1 MTPHFLAFDLG
12 AESGRAVVGSLYR
25 RRLYL
30 KEVHRFANEPVEAAG
45 THYWDILSL
54 YREMLKAMQIC
65 ASRYGRNLDGIGIDS
80 WGVDFGL
87 LARDGSLVQN
97 PVHYRDSRTE
107 GIEKEVLSRM
117 AAAEIHA
124 NTGMALSR
132 IQTACQLLAMR
143 LRGSPALDVADCLLM
158 IPDLL
163 AYFLTGEK
171 RCERTNAIST
181 QLYRAKTGAWWEEMF
196 RALDLP
202 VALMPALA
210 SPGHPTGTLAESIQ
224 KATGLG
230 TVPVFFPCTHD
241 TASAVAAVPGSG
253 SGWAFISS
261 GTWSVVGALSEGLIP
276 EACAAGLCNEL
287 TLDGFFLC
295 RNVMGLWL
303 LQQARR
309 EWRLQGV
316 EYSYEALMHLAEECP
331 PGTSVIDV
339 DDAGFL
345 SPASMGEAIRE
356 FCRGTEQVP
365 PESPGAVTRSILQ
378 SLALAYRK
386 AIDET
391 AGFQGRRFEVI
402 HVVGGGSRNTL
413 LCQFTADATGL
424 PVIAGPAEAT
434 VAGNVL
440 VQALAAG
447 VLGSAKE
454 VREVV
459 RRSSVLVEFS
469 PRDTARWDE
478 LYGRY
483 RSFSH

>member
-1 MTPHFLAFDLG
+1 
-12 AESGRAVVGSLYR
+12 
-25 RRLYL
+25 
-30 KEVHRFANEPVEAAG
+30 
-45 THYWDILSL
+45 
-54 YREMLKAMQIC
+54 
-65 ASRYGRNLDGIGIDS
+65 
-80 WGVDFGL
+80 VDFGL

-97 PVHYRDSRTE
+97 PVQYRDSRTE
-107 GIEKEVLSRM
+107 GIETEVLSRM

-143 LRGSPALDVADCLLM
+143 LRGSPVLDVADCLLM

-171 RCERTNAIST
+171 RCERSNAIST
-181 QLYRAKTGAWWEEMF
+181 QLYSAKTGAWWEEMF

-345 SPASMGEAIRE
+345 SPASMGRRSASSARH
-356 FCRGTEQVP
+356 GTG
-365 PESPGAVTRSILQ
+365 SPGVAGRSHKKYIAEP
-378 SLALAYRK
+378 SAGVSKSHRRDRRISGPALRGYPCRW
-386 AIDET
+386 
-391 AGFQGRRFEVI
+391 RRLKKHF
-402 HVVGGGSRNTL
+402 
-413 LCQFTADATGL
+413 AL
-424 PVIAGPAEAT
+424 PVHGKTRPAC
-434 VAGNVL
+434 
-440 VQALAAG
+440 
-447 VLGSAKE
+447 
-454 VREVV
+454 R
-459 RRSSVLVEFS
+459 
-469 PRDTARWDE
+469 
-478 LYGRY
+478 
-483 RSFSH
+483 